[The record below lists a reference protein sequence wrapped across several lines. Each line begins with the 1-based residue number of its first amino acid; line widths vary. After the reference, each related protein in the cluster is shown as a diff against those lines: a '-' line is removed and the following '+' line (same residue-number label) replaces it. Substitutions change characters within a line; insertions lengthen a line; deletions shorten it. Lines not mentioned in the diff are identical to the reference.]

1 MEIRICKTQQEFNQL
16 AELANEIWHEYFVQL
31 LSPEQIDYMVDKFQS
46 LPALER
52 AIHEE
57 GYLYFLLYEEGN
69 LLGYCGIHPEKE
81 RVFLSKLYL
90 HQSQRGKGLSS
101 LLMNQVIEYAKGHG
115 KKAIYLTCN
124 KHNPH
129 SLDVYRAKGF
139 YEIDAV
145 KTEIGHGFIMDDYVL
160 QLDLL

>member
-69 LLGYCGIHPEKE
+69 LLGYCGIPVSYTH
-81 RVFLSKLYL
+81 LY
-90 HQSQRGKGLSS
+90 SS
-101 LLMNQVIEYAKGHG
+101 SPWQNSRTPSSFSALPK
-115 KKAIYLTCN
+115 
-124 KHNPH
+124 
-129 SLDVYRAKGF
+129 
-139 YEIDAV
+139 
-145 KTEIGHGFIMDDYVL
+145 
-160 QLDLL
+160 